1 MRVLLFFLV
10 MMVSL
15 QEGISQKIQLCGHRG
30 VMYPEQAEN
39 ALSGFRWVAAQV
51 RPDTMMVE
59 IDLRKSKDGTI
70 YLMHDEAVD
79 RTTNG
84 TGKISELSDVYL
96 NSLYLK
102 TSGGVPTTE
111 RIPTFKEVLTYAQR
125 NPVKLMLDVKIDIW
139 EEVIQHVRAAN
150 LEKRCLVL
158 TFKVEYSKRVA
169 AASSTIGLSCLITSE
184 EEWKAIEALQIPAQ
198 QLVAYISAIT
208 DSSLIALLK
217 SKKIKVMTDVS
228 EYLRHNAKPLNA
240 EEYAQKVKQQS
251 LDILISDFPVEA
263 WKGVK

>member
-1 MRVLLFFLV
+1 MKSLFVLIFVTFSGLYAH
-10 MMVSL
+10 
-15 QEGISQKIQLCGHRG
+15 SQSIQLCGHRG

-39 ALSGFRWVAAQV
+39 SLSGFRWVAAQV
-51 RPDTMMVE
+51 KPDTMMVE
-59 IDLRKSKDGTI
+59 IDLRKSKEGTI
-70 YLMHDEAVD
+70 YLMHDETVD

-84 TGKISELSDVYL
+84 TGKISELTDTYL

-102 TSGGVPTTE
+102 TSGGAQTTE
-111 RIPTFKEVLTYAQR
+111 RIPTFKDVLAYAQR

-139 EEVIQHVRAAN
+139 EEVIQLVRAAN

-158 TFKVEYSKRVA
+158 TFKVDYSKRVA
-169 AASSTIGLSCLITSE
+169 AASRTIGLSCLITSE

-198 QLVAYISAIT
+198 QLVAYISAKTDLYLIT
-208 DSSLIALLK
+208 LLK

-228 EYLRHNAKPLNA
+228 EYLGHNATPLSA
-240 EEYAQKVKQQS
+240 EEYANKVNKQS

>member
-1 MRVLLFFLV
+1 MKSILTLIFVVL
-10 MMVSL
+10 SC
-15 QEGISQKIQLCGHRG
+15 ISVIGQSIQLCGHRG

-51 RPDTMMVE
+51 KPDTMMVE
-59 IDLRKSKDGTI
+59 IDLRKSKEGTI
-70 YLMHDEAVD
+70 YLMHDETVD

-84 TGKISELSDVYL
+84 TGKISDLSDAYL

-102 TSGGVPTTE
+102 TSGGVQTAE
-111 RIPTFKEVLTYAQR
+111 RIPTFKEVLAFARQ

-139 EEVIQHVRAAN
+139 EEVIQIVRAAN
-150 LEKRCLVL
+150 LEPRCLVL
-158 TFKVEYSKRVA
+158 TFKVDYSKRVA
-169 AASSTIGLSCLITSE
+169 AASRTIGLSCLITSQD
-184 EEWKAIEALQIPAQ
+184 EWKAIEALQIPSQ
-198 QLVAYISAIT
+198 QLVAYISAKT
-208 DSSLIALLK
+208 DASLITLLK

-240 EEYAQKVKQQS
+240 EEYANKVKQQS

>member
-1 MRVLLFFLV
+1 MRSLIILLIILSF
-10 MMVSL
+10 SL
-15 QEGISQKIQLCGHRG
+15 DGKSQAIQLCGHRG

-51 RPDTMMVE
+51 KPDTMMVE
-59 IDLRKSKDGTI
+59 IDLRKSKEGTI
-70 YLMHDEAVD
+70 YLMHDETID

-84 TGKISELSDVYL
+84 TGKISDLSDAYL

-102 TSGGVPTTE
+102 TSGGTQTTE
-111 RIPTFKEVLTYAQR
+111 RIPTFKEVLAFAQQ

-139 EEVIQHVRAAN
+139 EEVIQLVRAAN

-158 TFKVEYSKRVA
+158 TFKVDYSKRVA
-169 AASSTIGLSCLITSE
+169 TASRNIGLSCLITAE
-184 EEWKAIEALQIPAQ
+184 EEWKAIEALQIPSQ
-198 QLVAYISAIT
+198 QLVAYISAKT
-208 DSSLIALLK
+208 DPSLITLLK

-240 EEYAQKVKQQS
+240 EEYAQKAKQQS

>member
-1 MRVLLFFLV
+1 VKTLILILITLSLLL
-10 MMVSL
+10 
-15 QEGISQKIQLCGHRG
+15 EGKSQSIQLCGHRG

-51 RPDTMMVE
+51 KPDTMMVE
-59 IDLRKSKDGTI
+59 IDLRKSKEGTI
-70 YLMHDEAVD
+70 YLMHDETVD
-79 RTTNG
+79 RTTNSN
-84 TGKISELSDVYL
+84 GKISDLSDAYL

-102 TSGGVPTTE
+102 TSGGAQTTE
-111 RIPTFKEVLTYAQR
+111 RIPTFKEVLSFAQR

-150 LEKRCLVL
+150 LEPRCLVL
-158 TFKVEYSKRVA
+158 TFKVDYSKRVA
-169 AASSTIGLSCLITSE
+169 AASSSIGLSCLITSE
-184 EEWKAIEALQIPAQ
+184 EEWKVIEALQIPVR
-198 QLVAYISAIT
+198 QLVAYISAKT
-208 DSSLIALLK
+208 DSSLINLLK

-228 EYLRHNAKPLNA
+228 EYLRHNAKPLNV
-240 EEYAQKVKQQS
+240 EEYANKVKQQS

>member
-10 MMVSL
+10 IMVTL
-15 QEGISQKIQLCGHRG
+15 QEGISQQIQICGHRG
-30 VMYPEQAEN
+30 VMYPQQSEN

-51 RPDTMMVE
+51 KPDTMMVE
-59 IDLRKSKDGTI
+59 IDLRKSKEGTI
-70 YLMHDEAVD
+70 YLMHDETVD

-102 TSGGVPTTE
+102 TSGGTQTTE

-139 EEVIQHVRAAN
+139 EEVIQHVRTAN

-158 TFKVEYSKRVA
+158 TFKVDYSKRVA
-169 AASSTIGLSCLITSE
+169 AASRSIGVSCLITSE
-184 EEWKAIEALQIPAQ
+184 EEWNAIEALQIPAQ
-198 QLVAYISAIT
+198 QLVAYISAKT
-208 DSSLIALLK
+208 DSSLINLLK

-228 EYLRHNAKPLNA
+228 EYLRHNAKPLNS
-240 EEYAQKVKQQS
+240 EEYANKVRHQS
-251 LDILISDFPVEA
+251 LDILISDFPLEA

>member
-1 MRVLLFFLV
+1 MKSLFVLFFV
-10 MMVSL
+10 AYSYSIAHG
-15 QEGISQKIQLCGHRG
+15 QSIQLCGHRG

-39 ALSGFRWVAAQV
+39 ALSGFRWVAAHV
-51 RPDTMMVE
+51 KPDTMMVE

-70 YLMHDEAVD
+70 YLMHDETVD

-84 TGKISELSDVYL
+84 TGKITDLADTYL
-96 NSLYLK
+96 NSLNLK
-102 TSGGVPTTE
+102 TSGGAQTTE
-111 RIPTFKEVLTYAQR
+111 RIPTFKEVLAYAQR

-139 EEVIQHVRAAN
+139 EEVIQLVRAAN

-198 QLVAYISAIT
+198 QLVAYISAKT

-251 LDILISDFPVEA
+251 LDILISDFPIEA